1 MDQPSQRRG
10 LIVSK
15 GWLQACLLVVL
26 FGFLVLGILA
36 YKTYQDDPPIPA
48 GSSTPPAGL
57 CSPATTSAPARR
69 SSSTT
74 G

>member
-1 MDQPSQRRG
+1 MRKRRD

-36 YKTYQDDPPIPA
+36 YKTYQDDPPIAARNGASPC
-48 GSSTPPAGL
+48 SSK
-57 CSPATTSAPARR
+57 
-69 SSSTT
+69 
-74 G
+74 